1 MQQAVKDTPTR
12 IIVALTG
19 ATGAV
24 YGYELLRR
32 LRDLEDIETH
42 LIISA
47 AGAINVREELN
58 TEPGTLHELA
68 DVVYKRRDIA
78 AAIASGSFLT
88 AGMYVAPCS
97 MKTLAGI
104 ATGLA
109 DNLITRAADVILKER
124 RRLLLLTRETPLNLV
139 HLRNMVTVTEMG
151 AIVMPPV
158 PAFYAGP
165 QSIDDIVQHTVSR
178 MLDAF
183 GLDPGN
189 GIRRWSGLGGNAL
202 EQASD

>member
-1 MQQAVKDTPTR
+1 M
-12 IIVALTG
+12 
-19 ATGAV
+19 
-24 YGYELLRR
+24 
-32 LRDLEDIETH
+32 
-42 LIISA
+42 SA

-58 TEPGTLHELA
+58 LEPGALHELA

-109 DNLITRAADVILKER
+109 DNLITRAADVTLKER

-183 GLDPGN
+183 GLNPGN
-189 GIRRWSGLGGNAL
+189 GIRRWSGLRGNAL
-202 EQASD
+202 EEPSD